1 MSRQQMDKAVAWVG
15 DDPER
20 YRELWDI
27 VMLNEDPISRRAV
40 WAMDI
45 HFSKWPYMF
54 KIEADKMF
62 EVLHNPCHTALQR
75 HFAKMLSMLPIFPPE
90 HTSTLF
96 DLGIEW
102 TNNAIL
108 PIAVRVHAMEL
119 AGRIALPYPELQ
131 SELKTV
137 LSAHLDEGSAGFKS
151 RANKW
156 LRRIGH

>member
-20 YRELWDI
+20 YRELWKLA
-27 VMLNEDPISRRAV
+27 MLNEDPISRRAV

-45 HFSKWPYMF
+45 HFTKRPHMF
-54 KIEADKMF
+54 TIEADEML
-62 EVLHNPCHTALQR
+62 EVLRNPCHTAIQR
-75 HFAKMLSMLPIFPPE
+75 HLAKMLSLLPSYPEE
-90 HTSTLF
+90 HTSELF
-96 DLGIEW
+96 DLGIDW
-102 TNNAIL
+102 TNNPVLPVAI
-108 PIAVRVHAMEL
+108 RVHAMEL

-137 LSAHLDEGSAGFKS
+137 LLAHLESGSAGFKS

-156 LRRIGH
+156 LKRIS